1 MKVYIGPFDHWFR
14 PARWLHNFICQLYG
28 FNQNKWYIVQRVK
41 IKSGDEYDKLDCWI
55 KDSFLYKWLL
65 VIENWFNRRERKI
78 RIRVDKYD
86 AWNLGDTV
94 AMLAL
99 PLMYE
104 FKRQG
109 INGAPAVDDEDVPLY
124 LRSTAAPPLTDC
136 EKQTGGVDKLW
147 HQRWNW
153 VVDEII
159 WALEQVNDIDSDSQF
174 HSDVDPDK
182 PRDEPG
188 ISFQESIKRNKY
200 DFEGHKAFCERKRNG
215 LRLFGKYLE
224 ALWN

>member
-1 MKVYIGPFDHWFR
+1 LKVYIGPFDHWFK
-14 PARWLHNFICQLYG
+14 PARWLHTFICWWCG
-28 FNQNKWYIVQRVK
+28 FDHTKWHIVEHRK
-41 IKSGDEYDKLDCWI
+41 IKAGDEYDKLNCWI

-65 VIENWFNRRERKI
+65 VIENWFNRRDRKI
-78 RIRVDKYD
+78 SIHIDKYD
-86 AWNLGDTV
+86 VWNLGDTV
-94 AMLAL
+94 AMIAL

-109 INGAPAVDDEDVPLY
+109 INGAPAVDDEDVPAY
-124 LRSTAAPPLTDC
+124 LRSTVAPALTQL

-159 WALEQVNDIDSDSQF
+159 WSLEQVNDRDSESQF

-188 ISFQESIKRNKY
+188 ISFEESMRRGKY
-200 DFEGHKAFCERKRNG
+200 DSAGHEAHLARRQNG